1 MKNKKLVSKIIDGIL
16 NFLIVIFAIF
26 LLISMYTV
34 IQVKVLGN
42 DYSSFF
48 GYSLFEVQ
56 TGSMSGTI
64 EAGDWILIKDTK
76 NVKVGDIVTYRHSN
90 DFITHRVIESYGGTY
105 VTKGDANNT
114 ADEPIDQSQ
123 IVGKVVK
130 TMAGFGFL
138 RKTLFNP
145 TVIILLIITLYL
157 FNLTFKQGKSKFDM
171 KVEEIIEKIKNKFI
185 KEDKK
190 EPVKEEIKEEKVA
203 EKIELPKEEVI
214 EEIEELKEVEEAPV
228 AHLIEPEKKVI
239 EEPVET
245 DEEKL
250 EEELSKTSMFR
261 VISIDRNAPK
271 TEPVKKEETPEEKE
285 ERIEEEL
292 SKTSMFRFITINH
305 KEEEEEEI
313 VEEITPP
320 KEEVK
325 EKEDKTIKI
334 MAEEVVKKEPTK
346 KITRDYINS
355 RIKSKKSK
363 NIVDKLFFVKGIV
376 YDEILDTILKPCKSY
391 IINSSMREQFMNQ
404 YFNFK
409 YYGTDD
415 DRKNVRKLIKNYSD
429 ELIKKNIRDENKV
442 NTIKAYRDS
451 FIFISCIEDNR
462 ISKYKTE
469 LKKVFKYDDETLK
482 SMAFDIGNIIK
493 YTNEYLEDVLE
504 KLKTNTF
511 EVKYNK
517 FAGQKYL
524 YGVFLNHNISFSK
537 VYSDY
542 IVDKTYSEGVVS
554 EDKLEV
560 LLNILLCR
568 IVFDMLRF
576 DYSPRYFVYIPKS
589 LYDKNK
595 KLDSILGTV
604 DNDYAKNHIYFLT
617 SASNMIK
624 NKEDFLRLRK
634 KGYSFACI
642 FDKQIEY
649 KHDDLG
655 YIYMNDYFFIES
667 SDDKKDI
674 CKKIPRD
681 ITNKIIEDNISKK
694 VGDYG
699 GDK

>member
-26 LLISMYTV
+26 LLISIYTV
-34 IQVKVLGN
+34 IQVRVLGN

-56 TGSMSGTI
+56 TGSMKGTI
-64 EAGDWILIKDTK
+64 DPGDWILIKDTK
-76 NVKVGDIVTYRHSN
+76 DVKVGDIVTYRSSN
-90 DFITHRVIESYGGTY
+90 SFITHRIMESYGGTY
-105 VTKGDANNT
+105 VTRGDANNT
-114 ADEPIDQSQ
+114 NDEPIDQSQ

-130 TMAGFGFL
+130 TLPGFGFL

-145 TVIILLIITLYL
+145 VVIILLIITLYL
-157 FNLTFKQGKSKFDM
+157 FNLTFKQGKSSFDI
-171 KVEEIIEKIKNKFI
+171 KVEELIDKIK
-185 KEDKK
+185 KK
-190 EPVKEEIKEEKVA
+190 LIKEEKNKHIA
-203 EKIELPKEEVI
+203 EKIELPKEEN
-214 EEIEELKEVEEAPV
+214 EIEELKTVEEAPV
-228 AHLIEPEKKVI
+228 AHLIEPEERI
-239 EEPVET
+239 YSEQIDN

-261 VISIDRNAPK
+261 VISLDRNA
-271 TEPVKKEETPEEKE
+271 KEEENAEPEESEEEKE
-285 ERIEEEL
+285 ERLEEEL
-292 SKTSMFRFITINH
+292 SKTSMFRFISVNDS
-305 KEEEEEEI
+305 I
-313 VEEITPP
+313 VEEEPVKEEKEEPIKVEKEP
-320 KEEVK
+320 KE
-325 EKEDKTIKI
+325 KTIKI
-334 MAEEVVKKEPTK
+334 IAEEVEKKEDKK
-346 KITRDYINS
+346 KITKEYINS

-363 NIVDKLFFVKGIV
+363 NIVDKLFFVKDIV

-391 IINSSMREQFMNQ
+391 IINSSFREQFVNQ
-404 YFNFK
+404 YFNLK
-409 YYGTDD
+409 YYGTDE

-442 NTIKAYRDS
+442 NAIKAYKDA
-451 FIFISCIEDNR
+451 FIFISNIEDNR
-462 ISKYKTE
+462 ICKYKVE
-469 LKKVFKYDDETLK
+469 LKKVFKYDEETLK
-482 SMAFDIGNIIK
+482 SMSFDIGNIIK

-517 FAGQKYL
+517 FTGQKYL
-524 YGVFLNHNISFSK
+524 YGVLLNHNISFSK

-560 LLNILLCR
+560 LLNMLLCR
-568 IVFDMLRF
+568 VVFDMLRF
-576 DYSPRYFVYIPKS
+576 DYSPRYFVYIPKA
-589 LYDKNK
+589 LYGKNK
-595 KLDSILGTV
+595 KLDRILGTI

-617 SASNMIK
+617 SASNMIN

-642 FDKQIEY
+642 FDTQIDY
-649 KHDDLG
+649 KNDDLG
-655 YIYMNDYFFIES
+655 YIYMNDYFFIDS
-667 SDDKKDI
+667 STDKKEV
-674 CKKIPRD
+674 CKKVPKD
-681 ITNKIIEDNISKK
+681 ITSKIIEDNISKK

>member
-34 IQVKVLGN
+34 IQVRVLGN

-56 TGSMSGTI
+56 TGSMQGTI
-64 EAGDWILIKDTK
+64 DAGDWILVKDTK
-76 NVKVGDIVTYRHSN
+76 SVKVGDIVTYRHSN
-90 DFITHRVIESYGGTY
+90 DFITHRIIESYGGTF
-105 VTKGDANNT
+105 VTKGDANNA

-145 TVIILLIITLYL
+145 VVIILLIITLYL
-157 FNLTFKQGKSKFDM
+157 FNLTFKQGKSNFDL
-171 KVEEIIEKIKNKFI
+171 KIEELIEKIKKKF
-185 KEDKK
+185 KK
-190 EPVKEEIKEEKVA
+190 EETKEVKVA
-203 EKIELPKEEVI
+203 EKIELPKEEI
-214 EEIEELKEVEEAPV
+214 IEELKPVEEAPV

-239 EEPVET
+239 DEIVET

-261 VISIDRNAPK
+261 LISIDRNAK
-271 TEPVKKEETPEEKE
+271 VEETKPQETEEEKE

-292 SKTSMFRFITINH
+292 SKTSMFRFISVNNN
-305 KEEEEEEI
+305 EEEPITMEKETP
-313 VEEITPP
+313 VEE
-320 KEEVK
+320 KEINE
-325 EKEDKTIKI
+325 EKDKTIKI
-334 MAEEVVKKEPTK
+334 FAEEVEKKEAKK
-346 KITRDYINS
+346 KITKDYINS
-355 RIKSKKSK
+355 LIKSKKSK
-363 NIVDKLFFVKGIV
+363 NIVDKYFFVKEIV
-376 YDEILDTILKPCKSY
+376 YDEILDVILKPCKSY
-391 IINSSMREQFMNQ
+391 IINSNMREQFINQ
-404 YFNFK
+404 YLNFK
-409 YYGTDD
+409 FYGTDD
-415 DRKNVRKLIKNYSD
+415 DRKNVRRLLKSYSD
-429 ELIKKNIRDENKV
+429 ELIKKNIRDENKL

-451 FIFISCIEDNR
+451 FIFISSIEDNR

-482 SMAFDIGNIIK
+482 SMSFDIGNIIK

-504 KLKTNTF
+504 KLKTTSF
-511 EVKYNK
+511 EAKYNK

-524 YGVFLNHNISFSK
+524 YGVLLNHNISFSK

-542 IVDKTYSEGVVS
+542 IVDKTYSEGVIS

-560 LLNILLCR
+560 LLNMLLCR
-568 IVFDMLRF
+568 VVFDMLRF
-576 DYSPRYFVYIPKS
+576 DYSPKYFVYVPKA

-595 KLDSILGTV
+595 KLDRILGTV

-617 SASNMIK
+617 SASNMMN

-642 FDKQIEY
+642 FDKQIEF

-655 YIYMNDYFFIES
+655 YIYMNDYYFM
-667 SDDKKDI
+667 DNDVDKKEV
-674 CKKIPRD
+674 CKKIPKD
-681 ITNKIIEDNISKK
+681 ITDKIIIDNISKK

>member
-16 NFLIVIFAIF
+16 NILIVIFAIF
-26 LLISMYTV
+26 LLISMYTM

-64 EAGDWILIKDTK
+64 EPGDWIIIKDTK
-76 NVKVGDIVTYRHSN
+76 NVKIGDIITYRHSN
-90 DFITHRVIESYGGTY
+90 DFITHRVIESHGGTY
-105 VTKGDANNT
+105 VTKGDVNNT
-114 ADEPIDQSQ
+114 HDEPIDQSQ

-130 TMAGFGFL
+130 IMGGFGFL

-145 TVIILLIITLYL
+145 VVIVLLIITLYL
-157 FNLTFKQGKSKFDM
+157 FNLTFKQGKSKFDL
-171 KVEEIIEKIKNKFI
+171 KVEEIIEKIKKKFI
-185 KEDKK
+185 KEESKIAA
-190 EPVKEEIKEEKVA
+190 KEEIKEEKVA
-203 EKIELPKEEVI
+203 EKIELPKEEVV
-214 EEIEELKEVEEAPV
+214 EEIKELKEVEEAPV
-228 AHLIEPEKKVI
+228 AHLIEPEERIVEDI
-239 EEPVET
+239 VATEEER
-245 DEEKL
+245 K

-271 TEPVKKEETPEEKE
+271 VEPVKEEQTKEEKL
-285 ERIEEEL
+285 EEEL
-292 SKTSMFRFITINH
+292 SKTSMFRIISVNKDD
-305 KEEEEEEI
+305 KEEIKEVIEP
-313 VEEITPP
+313 V
-320 KEEVK
+320 KEEPK
-325 EKEDKTIKI
+325 KEDKTVKI
-334 MAEEVVKKEPTK
+334 YAEEIVKDDKEK
-346 KITRDYINS
+346 KITREYIND

-363 NIVDKLFFVKGIV
+363 NIVDKYFFVKEIV
-376 YDEILDTILKPCKSY
+376 YDEILNTILKPCKSY
-391 IINSSMREQFMNQ
+391 IVNSNIRDQFINQ
-404 YFNFK
+404 YMNYK
-409 YYGTDD
+409 YYGTDE
-415 DRKNVRKLIKNYSD
+415 DRKNVRRLIKNYSD

-462 ISKYKTE
+462 ISKYRAE
-469 LKKVFKYDDETLK
+469 LKKVFKYDDEVLK
-482 SMAFDIGNIIK
+482 GMSYDIGNIIK

-504 KLKTNTF
+504 KLKTTTF

-517 FAGQKYL
+517 FTGQKYL
-524 YGVFLNHNISFSK
+524 YGVYLNHNISFSK

-576 DYSPRYFVYIPKS
+576 DYSPRYF
-589 LYDKNK
+589 LYVPTALYTKDK
-595 KLDSILGTV
+595 KLDRILGTI

-617 SASNMIK
+617 NATNMMN
-624 NKEDFLRLRK
+624 NKADFLRLRK

-642 FDKQIEY
+642 FDKQIEF

-655 YIYMNDYFFIES
+655 YIYMNDYFFIDS
-667 SDDKKDI
+667 SIDKKDV
-674 CKKIPRD
+674 CKKVPKD
-681 ITNKIIEDNISKK
+681 ITSRIIEDNIGKK

-699 GDK
+699 GDE

>member
-1 MKNKKLVSKIIDGIL
+1 MKNKKLVSKILDGIL

-34 IQVKVLGN
+34 IQVRVLGN

-56 TGSMSGTI
+56 TGSMKGTI
-64 EAGDWILIKDTK
+64 DAGDWILIKDTK
-76 NVKVGDIVTYRHSN
+76 DVKVGDIVTYRHSN
-90 DFITHRVIESYGGTY
+90 DFITHRIIESYGGTF
-105 VTKGDANNT
+105 VTKGDANN
-114 ADEPIDQSQ
+114 ASDEPIDQSQ

-130 TMAGFGFL
+130 TMPGFGFL

-145 TVIILLIITLYL
+145 IVIILLIITIYL
-157 FNLTFKQGKSKFDM
+157 FNLTFKQGKSNFDL
-171 KVEEIIEKIKNKFI
+171 KIEELIEKIKK
-185 KEDKK
+185 KLKK
-190 EPVKEEIKEEKVA
+190 EETKEVKVA
-203 EKIELPKEEVI
+203 EKIELPKEEKVI
-214 EEIEELKEVEEAPV
+214 EEIKEVEEAPV
-228 AHLIEPEKKVI
+228 AHLIEPEKKVV
-239 EEPVET
+239 EEMVET

-261 VISIDRNAPK
+261 VISIDRNAK
-271 TEPVKKEETPEEKE
+271 VEETTPQETEEEKE

-292 SKTSMFRFITINH
+292 SKTSMFRFISVNNN
-305 KEEEEEEI
+305 EEEPVTIEEEPT
-313 VEEITPP
+313 VEEKKIQ
-320 KEEVK
+320 EEK
-325 EKEDKTIKI
+325 NKTIKI
-334 MAEEVVKKEPTK
+334 FAEEVEKKETKK
-346 KITRDYINS
+346 KITKDYINS
-355 RIKSKKSK
+355 LIKSKKSK
-363 NIVDKLFFVKGIV
+363 NIVDKYFFVKEIV
-376 YDEILDTILKPCKSY
+376 YDEILDVILKPCKSY
-391 IINSSMREQFMNQ
+391 IINSNMREQFINQ
-404 YFNFK
+404 YLNFK
-409 YYGTDD
+409 FYGTDE
-415 DRKNVRKLIKNYSD
+415 DRKNVRRLIKNYSD

-442 NTIKAYRDS
+442 NTIKSYRDS

-469 LKKVFKYDDETLK
+469 LKKIFKYDDETLK
-482 SMAFDIGNIIK
+482 SMSFDIGNIIK

-504 KLKTNTF
+504 KLKTTSF

-524 YGVFLNHNISFSK
+524 YGVLLNHNISFSK

-542 IVDKTYSEGVVS
+542 IVDKTYSEGVIS

-560 LLNILLCR
+560 LLNMLLCR
-568 IVFDMLRF
+568 VVFDMLRF
-576 DYSPRYFVYIPKS
+576 DYSPRYFVYVPKA

-595 KLDSILGTV
+595 KLDRIIGTI

-617 SASNMIK
+617 SASNMMN

-642 FDKQIEY
+642 FDKQIEF

-655 YIYMNDYFFIES
+655 YIYMNDYFFIDNS
-667 SDDKKDI
+667 TDKKDV
-674 CKKIPRD
+674 CKKIPKD
-681 ITNKIIEDNISKK
+681 ITDKLIVDNISKK